1 MSSSDPVDI
10 VTNVIIAMILMGG
23 PLTYLI
29 FNILNAL

>member
-1 MSSSDPVDI
+1 MADPRDI
-10 VTNVIIAMILMGG
+10 ITNVIIACVLMGG